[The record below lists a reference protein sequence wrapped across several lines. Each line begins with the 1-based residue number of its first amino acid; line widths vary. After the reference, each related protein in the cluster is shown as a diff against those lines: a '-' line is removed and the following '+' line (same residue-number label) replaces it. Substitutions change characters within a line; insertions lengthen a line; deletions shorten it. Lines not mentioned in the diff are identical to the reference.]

1 MCTFLPYPETIF
13 AEFTFS
19 ATARE
24 QVDEVMKCD
33 REFQEK
39 KAEIASQPGAD
50 LEQLRREI
58 GVYVWLDSHCYGNGR
73 RGFYYVRYHHPSTWR
88 NHGLR
93 YPRAD
98 CQEVQAA
105 PRPGGV
111 HGAQMQGNQGGLPL
125 NTRG

>member
-24 QVDEVMKCD
+24 QVDEVMKRD

-39 KAEIASQPGAD
+39 KAEIASHPEAD

-88 NHGLR
+88 TTAYDTPALIVKKSKLR
-93 YPRAD
+93 PDQVEFMERK
-98 CQEVQAA
+98 CKETKAA
-105 PRPGGV
+105 CR
-111 HGAQMQGNQGGLPL
+111 
-125 NTRG
+125 

>member
-24 QVDEVMKCD
+24 QVDEVMKRD

-39 KAEIASQPGAD
+39 KAEIASHPEAD

-73 RGFYYVRYHHPSTWR
+73 RGFYYVRYHHPSTWCTTAYDTPALIVKKSK
-88 NHGLR
+88 LR
-93 YPRAD
+93 PDQVEFMERK
-98 CQEVQAA
+98 CQETKAA
-105 PRPGGV
+105 CC
-111 HGAQMQGNQGGLPL
+111 
-125 NTRG
+125 

>member
-24 QVDEVMKCD
+24 QVDEVMKRD

-39 KAEIASQPGAD
+39 KAEIASHPGAD

-88 NHGLR
+88 TTAYDTPALIVKKSKLR
-93 YPRAD
+93 PDQVEFMERK
-98 CQEVQAA
+98 CKETKAA
-105 PRPGGV
+105 CR
-111 HGAQMQGNQGGLPL
+111 
-125 NTRG
+125 

>member
-88 NHGLR
+88 TTAYDTPALIVKKSKQRPDQVEFMERNCR
-93 YPRAD
+93 
-98 CQEVQAA
+98 ETKAA
-105 PRPGGV
+105 CR
-111 HGAQMQGNQGGLPL
+111 
-125 NTRG
+125 